1 MARAVRRTS
10 LWGLAD
16 AARAIAGAS
25 NVEDLLRVVTEAA
38 QTVIGTHQA
47 VTSRLVDGWAD
58 ATSYI
63 SLSDKYAH
71 YQDFDTIPQGGLGL
85 VVPVIHENQ
94 PLRLN
99 AEELAR
105 HPDWR
110 GLRDAPGHPPL
121 HDYLAAPLVSRQG
134 RNIGLIQLSDKVDGT
149 EFTEVDEATL
159 VQLAHMASATIEHV
173 ALSSR
178 LERTLGDPELALD
191 AADMGS
197 WEWDVRSGR
206 VTWSTSMERI
216 YGFAPGTFPGTL
228 EAYSECLHP
237 QDRTDAL
244 TRVQEAMAE
253 ARGFEYRHRIVRPDG
268 RERWLEGAGLPLAV
282 IDGRVTLMAGVSRD
296 VTERVL
302 ADRELEART
311 RHAGMAAEVGRSFTS
326 EDPLAEKLRRC
337 AEAVVDHLDGACA
350 GVWTL
355 DGGEQVLELQ
365 PRATPLTKLGRAY
378 GQVSIGDAIIGRVA
392 RERRPYLT
400 NEIAYDARAHDH
412 EWPRSE
418 GIVAFAGHP
427 LIASGRVVGVLAM
440 FARQP
445 LPESAGAAL
454 ASVADMIA
462 VGIQQEASAA
472 TVRRLLT
479 HERAAHL
486 ALDREKRVIETLHRV
501 GQLVTARLDLHEV
514 VQRVTDIATR
524 LTPAEFG
531 AFFYNVIDE
540 AGEAL
545 MLYTLSGAP
554 PEAFERFPM
563 PRNTAIFEPTFRG
576 TEVIRRDDVTADPR
590 YGRNPPH
597 YGMPAGH
604 LPVRSYL
611 AVPVIL
617 STGEVAGGLFFGHPE
632 PGLFSEDDESLV
644 VGIAGYAAI
653 AIENARLYD
662 AAQQDITAKQRAYEE
677 RAATASE
684 LEATVARLG
693 AAEERYRGLV
703 NSLEAIVWEA
713 RAEDLRFTFVSPQA
727 ESMLGYPVDRWITEP
742 GLWAG
747 MIHPDDREWAVK
759 FCVDST
765 ARGRDHDFEYRV
777 ISADGRIVWL
787 YDVVTVVR
795 DASGEPSRLR
805 GVIVDI
811 THRKRAQQREAA
823 QLAVS
828 RVLAEAAPECD
839 ALTSIV
845 TAMGAS
851 LGWDETG
858 LWIVDDDA
866 LVCTTL
872 WERPERPSPAFSPL
886 TRETRLPRGMGLPGR
901 VWGCGESAWLEDVPH
916 DPNFPRAQAA
926 EEDGIRSGFAFP
938 ITVAGEFF
946 GVIECFSRE
955 RELRDEELLHTV
967 GTIATQIGQFLGR
980 MRTQDA
986 LTATMTSLRRRSG
999 QLRRL
1004 AEVASAVNGM
1014 TSLEDTLSHVTEE
1027 ARHIV
1032 GAHRSTITMGGVP
1045 AGTRVRTSVSPA
1057 DAAPAGA
1064 ATPRRADSPADDA
1077 GRSSKN
1083 DWLAAPLTAIDGSRF
1098 GTIQVSECSDGEFT
1112 EEDEAILVQLAETAS
1127 AAIHRNRLHE
1137 ERSLIAEALQRPLR
1151 PPTLPLIRGVDVAA
1165 CYRPFG
1171 EEMSVGGDFYDVF
1184 ELADGCWAVLLGDVC
1199 GKGPEAAA
1207 ITGLA
1212 RQTLWT
1218 AAQRSADPEEI
1229 LAILNKAILRE
1240 DSERFCTVVL
1250 ALLDPHDGGIDVR
1263 LALGGHPTPLLV
1275 TSSGDVS
1282 AVPAKGR
1289 LLGPFPESITPAVS
1303 LRLEAGEALV
1313 FYSDGLTE
1321 GGGTG
1326 EITTPDL
1333 RHALGNLAG
1342 ATASDMVEGLLA
1354 EADRRR
1360 EISRDD
1366 LAVLVVRVDRYEGA
1380 L

>member
-1 MARAVRRTS
+1 MHRTS

-16 AARAIAGAS
+16 AASAIAGAT
-25 NVEDLLRVVTEAA
+25 NVEDLLRVVTASA

-58 ATSYI
+58 AMSYI
-63 SLSDKYAH
+63 SLSEKYADF
-71 YQDFDTIPQGGLGL
+71 QGFDTTPQGGVGL
-85 VVPVIHENQ
+85 VVRVTRDNE

-99 AEELAR
+99 AEQLAR

-121 HDYLAAPLVSRQG
+121 KDYLAVPLVSRQG

-178 LERTLGDPELALD
+178 LERTLGDLELALD

-206 VTWSTSMERI
+206 VTWSPSMERI
-216 YGFAPGTFPGTL
+216 YGFATGTFPGTL

-237 QDRTDAL
+237 DDRADAL
-244 TRVQEAMAE
+244 IRVQEAMAE

-268 RERWLEGAGLPLAV
+268 QERWLEGAGLPLAV
-282 IDGRVTLMAGVSRD
+282 VDGHVRLMAGVSRD

-302 ADRELEART
+302 ADRELEERT
-311 RHAGMAAEVGRSFTS
+311 RHSGMAAEVGRSFTS

-337 AEAVVDHLDGACA
+337 AQAVVDHMDGACA

-355 DGGEQVLELQ
+355 DDGEQLLELQ
-365 PRATPLTKLGRAY
+365 PRATPPTELDRAY
-378 GQVSIGDAIIGRVA
+378 GRVRVGDGLVGLVA
-392 RERRPYLT
+392 GERRPSLVNGLT
-400 NEIAYDARAHDH
+400 GDPHTPDDEWAR
-412 EWPRSE
+412 SQ

-427 LIASGRVVGVLAM
+427 LIANGRVVGVLAM
-440 FARQP
+440 FARHP
-445 LPESAGAAL
+445 LPESTCAVL
-454 ASVADMIA
+454 TSIADMIA
-462 VGIQQEASAA
+462 VGIGQDASAA
-472 TVRRLLT
+472 TARRLLI

-486 ALDREKRVIETLHRV
+486 ALEREKQVIETLHRV

-514 VQRVTDIATR
+514 VQRVTDLATR

-540 AGEAL
+540 AGEAF
-545 MLYTLSGAP
+545 MLYALSGAP

-563 PRNTAIFEPTFRG
+563 PRNTPIFEPTFRG
-576 TEVIRRDDVTADPR
+576 TEVIRRDDITTDPR
-590 YGRNPPH
+590 YGGNPPN

-632 PGLFSEDDESLV
+632 PGRFRADDERLV

-662 AAQQDITAKQRAYEE
+662 AAQQDITAKQQAYEE
-677 RAATASE
+677 RAATANE
-684 LEATVARLG
+684 LETTVARLG

-727 ESMLGYPVDRWITEP
+727 ESMLGYPVERWIAEP
-742 GLWAG
+742 GLWAA

-759 FCVDST
+759 FCLDST

-777 ISADGRIVWL
+777 VTADGRIVWL

-795 DASGEPSRLR
+795 DGSGAPSRLR

-811 THRKRAQQREAA
+811 THRKRAQQRETA

-828 RVLAEAAPECD
+828 RVLVEATPGTD
-839 ALTSIV
+839 TLTAIV
-845 TAMGAS
+845 TAMGDS
-851 LGWDETG
+851 LGWDEAG
-858 LWIVDDDA
+858 LWMVDGDA

-872 WERPERPSPAFSPL
+872 WERPEQPAPAFIAR
-886 TRETRLPRGMGLPGR
+886 TRETRLRRGIGLPGR
-901 VWGCGESAWLEDVPH
+901 VWGSGESAWLEDISS
-916 DPNFPRAQAA
+916 DPNFPRSPAA
-926 EEDGIRSGFAFP
+926 VQDGIRSGFAFP
-938 ITVAGEFF
+938 VTVAGEFF

-967 GTIATQIGQFLGR
+967 GTLATQMGQFLGR

-1014 TSLEDTLSHVTEE
+1014 PSLEDTLNYVTEE

-1032 GAHRSTITMGGVP
+1032 GAHRSTITMDSDG
-1045 AGTRVRTSVSPA
+1045 AGTRVRTSVSP
-1057 DAAPAGA
+1057 PGEV
-1064 ATPRRADSPADDA
+1064 PGGEGRSRRPDSPADA
-1077 GRSSKN
+1077 SGTSGR
-1083 DWLAAPLTAIDGSRF
+1083 DWLAAPLTAADGSRS

-1112 EEDEAILVQLAETAS
+1112 AEDEAILVQLAETAS
-1127 AAIHRNRLHE
+1127 AAIHRNRLYE
-1137 ERSLIAEALQRPLR
+1137 ERKLVAEALQRPLR
-1151 PPTLPLIRGVDVAA
+1151 PPVLPPIRGVEVAA

-1171 EEMSVGGDFYDVF
+1171 EGMSVGGDFYDVF
-1184 ELADGCWAVLLGDVC
+1184 ELADGRWAVMLGDVC

-1240 DSERFCTVVL
+1240 DSDRFCTVAL
-1250 ALLDPHDGGIDVR
+1250 ALLDPQDGQDGHDGGVDVR
-1263 LALGGHPTPLLV
+1263 LALGGHPSPLLV
-1275 TSSGDVS
+1275 TGRGEASV
-1282 AVPAKGR
+1282 VPAGGR
-1289 LLGPFPESITPAVS
+1289 LLGPFPESLTPAVS
-1303 LRLEAGEALV
+1303 LHLNTGEALV
-1313 FYSDGLTE
+1313 LYSDGLTE
-1321 GGGTG
+1321 GGGSGDIGTL
-1326 EITTPDL
+1326 DL
-1333 RHALGNLAG
+1333 RHALGKLAG
-1342 ATASDMVEGLLA
+1342 ASASGMVAGLLA
-1354 EADRRR
+1354 VADRRR
-1360 EISRDD
+1360 EACRDD
-1366 LAVLVVRVDRYEGA
+1366 LAVLVVRADR
-1380 L
+1380 